1 MNVRSCERGGGDE
14 HHGLLPPPRTSLTGV
29 EGHEND
35 GRADR
40 LVDDGLRQD
49 RLYRGPDEA
58 AVEPLVP
65 EGERLPA
72 TLIQINWGRR
82 VITSRR
88 GMTGRPWSR
97 GPRSG
102 RRR

>member
-14 HHGLLPPPRTSLTGV
+14 HHGLLRRARTSLTGV

-65 EGERLPA
+65 ERERDF
-72 TLIQINWGRR
+72 QQH
-82 VITSRR
+82 
-88 GMTGRPWSR
+88 
-97 GPRSG
+97 
-102 RRR
+102 

>member
-14 HHGLLPPPRTSLTGV
+14 EHSLLRRARTSLTGV

-65 EGERLPA
+65 ERDRERIPA
-72 TLIQINWGRR
+72 TLIRINCIRR
-82 VITSRR
+82 VII
-88 GMTGRPWSR
+88 PVEEE
-97 GPRSG
+97 
-102 RRR
+102 